1 MYHYAAPKS
10 SDKHAMNKHRRKFLH
25 GAAALLS
32 LLAAA
37 PARLFANWP
46 KELFTTTDF
55 DRALALLAE
64 GEWQDSDA
72 ILLKVPG
79 IAEDGGAVRVEV
91 EARLDGVESIS
102 LLVEKNPVPLT
113 SQFVMHGHSRPYVAT
128 NLKVRETSDVVAL
141 VKAGGRWYGRRETV
155 RVTAGGCG

>member
-1 MYHYAAPKS
+1 
-10 SDKHAMNKHRRKFLH
+10 MNEHRRKFL
-25 GAAALLS
+25 GAGAALLS
-32 LLAAA
+32 LLATA

-46 KELFTTTDF
+46 KELFTTTEF
-55 DRALALLAE
+55 DRTLALLA
-64 GEWQDSDA
+64 GGQPRHSDA
-72 ILLKVPG
+72 IRLKVPG
-79 IAEDGGAVRVEV
+79 VAEDGGAVRVEV

-113 SQFVMHGHSRPYVAT
+113 SQFVMHGQSRPYVAT

-141 VKAGGRWYGRRETV
+141 VQAGGRWYSRRETV